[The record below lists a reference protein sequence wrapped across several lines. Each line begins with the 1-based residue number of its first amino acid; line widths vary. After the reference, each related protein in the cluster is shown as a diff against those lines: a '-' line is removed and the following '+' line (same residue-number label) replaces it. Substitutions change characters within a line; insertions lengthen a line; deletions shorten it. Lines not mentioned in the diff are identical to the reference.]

1 METDNPTAAPDGL
14 PEFSLQRVE
23 YWTLGF
29 GVLVATFALGRWGWV
44 QAAGVCFGTVISWVN
59 FRWLK
64 QGVRVLAALSEAQ
77 AGQEK
82 VRIPRSVYF
91 KSFGRFALLI
101 VVLYAILSRPGWPAA
116 AVLCGL
122 FAAVAGALAEMI
134 YYLVEHLPDRSSPV
148 VSILME

>member
-1 METDNPTAAPDGL
+1 METENPTEETNSL
-14 PEFSLQRVE
+14 PEFSLLRVE

-29 GVLVATFALGRWGWV
+29 GLLAATFALGRWGWV
-44 QAAGVCFGTVISWVN
+44 QAVGVCFGTVISWVN

-64 QGVRVLAALSEAQ
+64 QGVKVLAALSEAQ

-82 VRIPRSVYF
+82 VSIPKRVYF

-101 VVLYAILSRPGWPAA
+101 IVLYAILSRPGWPAA

-134 YYLVEHLPDRSSPV
+134 YYLVEHLPDRVGRP
-148 VSILME
+148 

>member
-1 METDNPTAAPDGL
+1 MEMENPTEETSGF
-14 PEFSLQRVE
+14 PEFSLLRVE

-29 GVLVATFALGRWGWV
+29 GLLVATFALGRWGWV

-64 QGVRVLAALSEAQ
+64 QGVRVLAALSEEQ

-82 VRIPRSVYF
+82 VRIPKTVYF

-122 FAAVAGALAEMI
+122 FAAVAGAVAEMI
-134 YYLVEHLPDRSSPV
+134 YYLVEHLPDRVGRP
-148 VSILME
+148 

>member
-1 METDNPTAAPDGL
+1 METENPTAAHEGL
-14 PEFSLQRVE
+14 PEYSLLRVE

-29 GVLVATFALGRWGWV
+29 GLLVATFAAGRWGWV
-44 QAAGVCFGTVISWVN
+44 QAAGVGFGTIISWVN

-64 QGVRVLAALSEAQ
+64 HGVGVLAALSEEQ

-82 VRIPRSVYF
+82 VQIPKSVYF
-91 KSFGRFALLI
+91 KSLGRFALLI
-101 VVLYAILSRPGWPAA
+101 IVLYAILSRPGWPAA

-134 YYLVEHLPDRSSPV
+134 YYLVEHLPDRAGRP
-148 VSILME
+148 

>member
-1 METDNPTAAPDGL
+1 METENPTAARDGL
-14 PEFSLQRVE
+14 PEFSLLRVE

-29 GVLVATFALGRWGWV
+29 GLLVATFAAGRWGWV

-64 QGVRVLAALSEAQ
+64 QGVGVLAALSEAQ

-82 VRIPRSVYF
+82 VQIPKSVYF
-91 KSFGRFALLI
+91 KSLGRFVLLI
-101 VVLYAILSRPGWPAA
+101 IVLYAILSRPGWPAA

-134 YYLVEHLPDRSSPV
+134 YYLVEHLPDRAGRS
-148 VSILME
+148 